1 MYSLGITYNYICLKK
16 ITTSVGQNTSTVQKG
31 FNALYKNYVK
41 PVLMLERKLT
51 KENNTVNNLKKR
63 PENNNVAPTL

>member
-63 PENNNVAPTL
+63 PENSNVAPTL